1 MTDVLS
7 TPRLTLRPFVPEDG
21 AEMFRVWAS
30 DPQVTRFLRWTPHKD
45 EAESLALARQWA
57 ADRQAHQWAIVRGC
71 DGQLMGSIG
80 VVPAEDDPALWEPGY
95 CLGRDF
101 WGKGYMTEA
110 LDAVVRHLFAGHGV
124 DRLGCCHAAANPASG
139 RVMEKVGFHYTH
151 DVMCHKFDGTPL
163 PCRSYILYKE
173 EYLSKL

>member
-7 TPRLTLRPFVPEDG
+7 TPRLVLRPFVPEDG

-80 VVPAEDDPALWEPGY
+80 VVPAEDDPAP
-95 CLGRDF
+95 
-101 WGKGYMTEA
+101 
-110 LDAVVRHLFAGHGV
+110 V
-124 DRLGCCHAAANPASG
+124 S
-139 RVMEKVGFHYTH
+139 YTH
-151 DVMCHKFDGTPL
+151 L
-163 PCRSYILYKE
+163 PVGRTHI
-173 EYLSKL
+173 

>member
-7 TPRLTLRPFVPEDG
+7 TPRLVLRPFVPEDG

-80 VVPAEDDPALWEPGY
+80 VVPAWS
-95 CLGRDF
+95 GRPVTVTSTSLMPTMVSTMPTWMF
-101 WGKGYMTEA
+101 
-110 LDAVVRHLFAGHGV
+110 
-124 DRLGCCHAAANPASG
+124 PASRTG
-139 RVMEKVGFHYTH
+139 PCS
-151 DVMCHKFDGTPL
+151 MCSSIKFLISPL
-163 PCRSYILYKE
+163 RRTACL
-173 EYLSKL
+173 